1 MIGAIIGDIAGSVYE
16 FNSIKTKDF
25 PLFGDWQ
32 GSRCRFTDDSA
43 MTLAV
48 AGALLEASPDGSD
61 LPGCAVRWMQKIGRD
76 YPDAGYGGSFRRWLH
91 RERPTSYHSYGN
103 GAAMRVSPAAW
114 AAGSLE
120 EALRFSDAVTAVTHD
135 HPEGL
140 KGARAV
146 AACVC
151 LARTG
156 ESRATSRDHV
166 RKYYYPLEETLAEIR
181 PGYRFDVTCQGSVPQ
196 AIQAFL
202 EAESFEDAVR
212 NAISLGGDSD
222 TQAAIAG
229 SIAGPY
235 FGVPEDLREKAL
247 TFLPEELKAILLAF
261 EERFG
266 ANRVAVG

>member
-16 FNSIKTKDF
+16 FHSIKTKDF
-25 PLFGDWQ
+25 PLFGDWK
-32 GSRCRFTDDSA
+32 GHRCRFTDDSA

-48 AGALLEASPDGSD
+48 AGALLEASGED
-61 LPGCAVRWMQKIGRD
+61 LAACAVRWMQRIGRK
-76 YPDAGYGGSFRRWLH
+76 YPDAGYGGTFIRWLH
-91 RERPTSYHSYGN
+91 AENPAPYHSYGN
-103 GAAMRVSPAAW
+103 GSAMRVSPAGW

-120 EALRFSDAVTAVTHD
+120 EALRFSDALTAVTHD
-135 HPEGL
+135 HPEGM

-146 AACVC
+146 AACVY

-156 ESRATSRDHV
+156 ESKETIRDHV
-166 RKYYYPLEETLAEIR
+166 RAHYYPMRETRAEIR
-181 PGYRFDVTCQGSVPQ
+181 PGYRFDVTCQGAVPQ

-202 EAESFEDAVR
+202 EAQSFEDAIR

-235 FGVPEDLREKAL
+235 FGVPEELREKAL
-247 TFLPEELKAILLAF
+247 TFLPEDLKAVLLAF
-261 EERFG
+261 EARFG
-266 ANRVAVG
+266 ANRPTLG